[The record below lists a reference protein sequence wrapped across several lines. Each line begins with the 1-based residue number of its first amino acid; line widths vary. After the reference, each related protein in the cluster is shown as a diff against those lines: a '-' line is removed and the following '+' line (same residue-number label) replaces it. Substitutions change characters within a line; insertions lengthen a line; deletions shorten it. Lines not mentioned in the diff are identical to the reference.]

1 MGGPPRGQQGGK
13 QQRDHTAAVR
23 DFARMPGRGFV
34 QLLCAS
40 LCCASLYGGLA
51 APAQAEMND
60 RLSQQHFGTIS
71 SGDFVAGD
79 SVHFQLAR
87 YHGEYLMRVTGDP
100 ETYVLYADYGPL
112 GGRVLRYD
120 SGATAIQVAGWG
132 AMTLYTD
139 SKPDGLPA
147 MRTGDTQ
154 GFSLPSVTFTQLM
167 SAADDEASH
176 IAYVSGVRISFGADW
191 NAYAGDAAW
200 RGLIYDTL
208 ENTTRGIIRL
218 AANPAARAAF
228 AQRVSA
234 VRFQPSHKPTIQLSG
249 RTLIVTFNP
258 QQAYMG
264 RASSRAIAFAMGK
277 LLHTPVSN

>member
-1 MGGPPRGQQGGK
+1 M
-13 QQRDHTAAVR
+13 
-23 DFARMPGRGFV
+23 
-34 QLLCAS
+34 
-40 LCCASLYGGLA
+40 A
-51 APAQAEMND
+51 APAYAEMND

-87 YHGEYLMRVTGDP
+87 YHGEYLMRVAGDP

-139 SKPDGLPA
+139 NKPDGLPA
-147 MRTGDTQ
+147 MRTGDAQ
-154 GFSLPSVTFTQLM
+154 GIAPPNVSFAQLM
-167 SAADDEASH
+167 GAADDEASH
-176 IAYVSGVRISFGADW
+176 IAYVSGVRISFNADW
-191 NAYAGDAAW
+191 NAYAGDANW
-200 RGLIYDTL
+200 RSLVYDTL
-208 ENTTRGIIRL
+208 ENTARGIIRL

-234 VRFQPSHKPTIQLSG
+234 VRLQPSHKPTIQLSG

-258 QQAYMG
+258 QQAFMG

-277 LLHTPVSN
+277 LLQAPVSN